1 MTTAERIYQQSR
13 DLPEA
18 QAQSVLDFIE
28 FLREKVRREEAA
40 DMNEFDQFG
49 AVHDG
54 TFDRDACYDD
64 LDSLFGTWTEE
75 EFSSIQGRI
84 SAERRIDPEL
94 WQ

>member
-13 DLPEA
+13 ELPEA

-28 FLREKVRREEAA
+28 FLREKLRRNKVRQEEAA
-40 DMNEFDQFG
+40 DMSE
-49 AVHDG
+49 
-54 TFDRDACYDD
+54 YDD

-75 EFSSIQGRI
+75 EFSSIQGSI